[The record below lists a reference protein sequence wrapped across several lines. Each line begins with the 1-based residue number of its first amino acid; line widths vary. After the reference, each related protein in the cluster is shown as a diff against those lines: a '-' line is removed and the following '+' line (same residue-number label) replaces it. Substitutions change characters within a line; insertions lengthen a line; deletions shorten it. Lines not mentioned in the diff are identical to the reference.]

1 MSILDS
7 SQLAPGYLVAAP
19 NLADPNFAE
28 TIVLMAEH
36 SQDGAI
42 GFIINRTTAITLDD
56 LLESVDAELAEL
68 ARDKGLS
75 NKEVLVGGPVQ
86 RNIAWVLYQREDCDD
101 VEDDAVIE
109 VSDDLVLGASVDIL
123 RALIERTERGPFHVF
138 LGYSGWG
145 VQQLERE
152 IGFGS

>member
-123 RALIERTERGPFHVF
+123 RALIERHVD
-138 LGYSGWG
+138 
-145 VQQLERE
+145 LETHDSNGAQCSFMSPPNPRPE
-152 IGFGS
+152 KK